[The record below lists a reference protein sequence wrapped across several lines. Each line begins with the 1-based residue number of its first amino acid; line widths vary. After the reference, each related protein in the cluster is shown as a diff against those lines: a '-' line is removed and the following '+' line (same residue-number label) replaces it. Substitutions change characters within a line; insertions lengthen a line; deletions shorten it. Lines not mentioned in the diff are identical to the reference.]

1 MRKFVKYLLA
11 ILIISSFGI
20 VKDVS
25 AIMLNKDDIENS
37 TYVIGKAIY
46 TREELGAYKG
56 RLTTSYIMLAA
67 QTIEGNSIGDMIIL
81 YKNAKGEWING
92 LDSSVAV
99 VIPEVFEIHY
109 KNGQKYPETKKH
121 TVTFNTDGGN
131 EISSKEVNE
140 GEKVEK
146 PENPTKKGYKFLG
159 WYLDD
164 KEYDFS
170 SEVKNNM
177 TLKAKW
183 LLENAYIA
191 SRTAADN
198 EKLIG
203 LDFTNE
209 IQMSTGGIALKF
221 TYPIDHII
229 VGSKKPT
236 ENIVKEADLSAD
248 KDGSV
253 KAYIVKNETNYDLLI
268 AAEDSRT
275 IINLPTDSSYLFANI
290 YADTITFNSNVN
302 AKTVTDMSYMFVSSA
317 WIIDLKNLDTSNVTN
332 MKGMFSKED
341 KFINKTTGELEYAM
355 YIGKAREKI
364 TRFYGDV
371 DNNDKMNYVRSI
383 NALSALNVSKVT
395 DMSYMFANSIY
406 ERIDLSNWDT
416 SKVENMEYMFSGT
429 HAGSSKL
436 NGLKTSNVKNM
447 SSMFFDS
454 DLMSAEIENFDVS
467 NVEDM
472 SFMLAGEYYGELNL
486 SKWNTSKVVDMSGV
500 FYNYLGK
507 AQFTKLNLL
516 GWDTSRVIDMSNM
529 FSGVIADSILG
540 LENFDTSNVTNMSSM
555 FGYIDEP
562 IGGTVPTKIGN
573 FDLSIWNFDTS
584 KVTDMS
590 FMFAS
595 LDLNGKN
602 LDLSKLNTSNVTNME
617 GMFFDVT
624 VNQLDLSNWNTSK
637 VTNMSHMFSCIKAN
651 SIVGLN
657 KFDTSK
663 VTDMQGMF
671 GTDETFF
678 YSSKSTEIETLDIG
692 NWDTSNVTNMS
703 YMFADSKF
711 KNLILTNFE
720 ATKLTNANEMFKG
733 LTTEKLYIDKFDLTN
748 VKDKYYAFEDLQNY
762 DRLYIQTN
770 DSMKNF
776 ITKNYPKYAGCFNM

>member
-25 AIMLNKDDIENS
+25 AIMLNKDDIGNS

-56 RLTTSYIMLAA
+56 RLTTNYIMLAA

-109 KNGQKYPETKKH
+109 KNGQKYPETKKY

-140 GEKVEK
+140 GKKVEK
-146 PENPTKKGYKFLG
+146 PENPTKEGYKFLG
-159 WYLDD
+159 WYLED
-164 KEYDFS
+164 KEYDFNT
-170 SEVKNNM
+170 EVKNNM

-191 SRTAADN
+191 SRTASEN

-203 LDFTNE
+203 LDFSNE
-209 IQMSTGGIALKF
+209 IQVSTGGIVLKF
-221 TYPIDHII
+221 TYPIDEII
-229 VGSKKPT
+229 VGAKKPT

-253 KAYIVKNETNYDLLI
+253 KAYIVKNKTNYDLLI

-317 WIIDLKNLDTSNVTN
+317 WIINLKNLDTSNVTN
-332 MKGMFSKED
+332 MTGMFSKEE
-341 KFINKTTGELEYAM
+341 KLINNTTGELEYAM
-355 YIGKAREKI
+355 YIGKAGEKI
-364 TRFYGDV
+364 RRFYSDV

-383 NALSALNVSKVT
+383 NELSALNVSKVT

-406 ERIDLSNWDT
+406 EGIDLSNWDT

-436 NGLKTSNVKNM
+436 NGLKTSNV
-447 SSMFFDS
+447 F
-454 DLMSAEIENFDVS
+454 
-467 NVEDM
+467 
-472 SFMLAGEYYGELNL
+472 
-486 SKWNTSKVVDMSGV
+486 
-500 FYNYLGK
+500 
-507 AQFTKLNLL
+507 
-516 GWDTSRVIDMSNM
+516 
-529 FSGVIADSILG
+529 
-540 LENFDTSNVTNMSSM
+540 
-555 FGYIDEP
+555 
-562 IGGTVPTKIGN
+562 
-573 FDLSIWNFDTS
+573 
-584 KVTDMS
+584 
-590 FMFAS
+590 
-595 LDLNGKN
+595 
-602 LDLSKLNTSNVTNME
+602 
-617 GMFFDVT
+617 
-624 VNQLDLSNWNTSK
+624 
-637 VTNMSHMFSCIKAN
+637 
-651 SIVGLN
+651 
-657 KFDTSK
+657 
-663 VTDMQGMF
+663 
-671 GTDETFF
+671 
-678 YSSKSTEIETLDIG
+678 
-692 NWDTSNVTNMS
+692 
-703 YMFADSKF
+703 
-711 KNLILTNFE
+711 
-720 ATKLTNANEMFKG
+720 
-733 LTTEKLYIDKFDLTN
+733 
-748 VKDKYYAFEDLQNY
+748 
-762 DRLYIQTN
+762 
-770 DSMKNF
+770 
-776 ITKNYPKYAGCFNM
+776 

>member
-1 MRKFVKYLLA
+1 
-11 ILIISSFGI
+11 
-20 VKDVS
+20 
-25 AIMLNKDDIENS
+25 
-37 TYVIGKAIY
+37 
-46 TREELGAYKG
+46 
-56 RLTTSYIMLAA
+56 
-67 QTIEGNSIGDMIIL
+67 
-81 YKNAKGEWING
+81 
-92 LDSSVAV
+92 
-99 VIPEVFEIHY
+99 
-109 KNGQKYPETKKH
+109 
-121 TVTFNTDGGN
+121 
-131 EISSKEVNE
+131 
-140 GEKVEK
+140 
-146 PENPTKKGYKFLG
+146 
-159 WYLDD
+159 
-164 KEYDFS
+164 
-170 SEVKNNM
+170 M

-183 LLENAYIA
+183 LLENAYIG

-236 ENIVKEADLSAD
+236 ENIVKEADLSVD

-253 KAYIVKNETNYDLLI
+253 KAYIIKNATNYNLLI
-268 AAEDSRT
+268 AADDIRT
-275 IINLPTDSSYLFANI
+275 IINLPSDSSYLFANI
-290 YADTITFNSNVN
+290 YADSIIFNSNVN

-317 WIIDLKNLDTSNVTN
+317 WTIDLKNLDTSNVTN
-332 MKGMFSKED
+332 MKGMFSKEE
-341 KFINKTTGELEYAM
+341 KFINKTTGELGYSV
-355 YIGKAREKI
+355 YVGKAREKI
-364 TRFYGDV
+364 TRFYNDI
-371 DNNDKMNYVRSI
+371 DENDKMNYVRSI
-383 NALSALNVSKVT
+383 NDLSALNVSKVT

-406 ERIDLSNWDT
+406 EKIDLSKWDT
-416 SKVENMEYMFSGT
+416 SKVTNMSSMFLGT
-429 HAGSSKL
+429 HAGSSNL

-447 SSMFFDS
+447 SRMFFDS
-454 DLMSAEIENFDVS
+454 DLMSDEIENFDVS

-486 SKWNTSKVVDMSGV
+486 SNWNTSKVVDMSGV

-663 VTDMQGMF
+663 VTDMSGMF
-671 GTDETFF
+671 GTDETFL

-703 YMFADSKF
+703 SMFTNSKF
-711 KNLILTNFE
+711 KSLILTNFR

-733 LTTEKLYIDKFDLTN
+733 LNVEKLYIDNLDLTN
-748 VKDKYYAFEDLQNY
+748 VNDKYYAFDDLQNY
-762 DRLYIQTN
+762 DKLYIQTN
-770 DSMKNF
+770 DSMKKF
-776 ITKNYPKYAGCFNM
+776 ITENYPKYASCFSK

>member
-11 ILIISSFGI
+11 ILILSSFGI

-25 AIMLNKDDIENS
+25 AIMLNKDDIGNS
-37 TYVIGKAIY
+37 TYVIGNAIY
-46 TREELGAYKG
+46 TRDELGAYKG

-67 QTIEGNSIGDMIIL
+67 QTIEGNSIEDMIIL

-109 KNGQKYPETKKH
+109 KNGQKYPETKKY

-146 PENPTKKGYKFLG
+146 PENPTKEGYKLLG
-159 WYLDD
+159 WYLED
-164 KEYDFS
+164 KEYDFNN
-170 SEVKNNM
+170 EIKDNM

-183 LLENAYIA
+183 LLENAYIG
-191 SRTAADN
+191 SRTASEN

-203 LDFTNE
+203 LDFSNE
-209 IQMSTGGIALKF
+209 IQVSTGGIALKF
-221 TYPIDHII
+221 TYPIDGII
-229 VGSKKPT
+229 VGATKPT

-302 AKTVTDMSYMFVSSA
+302 AKIVTDMSYMFVSSA
-317 WIIDLKNLDTSNVTN
+317 WIINLKNLDTSNVTN
-332 MKGMFSKED
+332 MKGMFSKEE
-341 KFINKTTGELEYAM
+341 KLINNTTGELSYWA
-355 YIGKAREKI
+355 YIGKAGEKI
-364 TRFYGDV
+364 TRFYSDV
-371 DNNDKMNYVRSI
+371 DDNDKMNYVRSI
-383 NALSALNVSKVT
+383 NELSALNVSKVT

-406 ERIDLSNWDT
+406 EGIDLSNWDT

-447 SSMFFDS
+447 SRMFLDS

-486 SKWNTSKVVDMSGV
+486 SKWNTSKVVDMSGM
-500 FYNYLGK
+500 FYNLYQR
-507 AQFTKLNLL
+507 AQYTNLNLS
-516 GWDTSRVIDMSNM
+516 GWDTSRVIDMSYM
-529 FSGVIADSILG
+529 FSGVIANSITG
-540 LENFDTSNVTNMSSM
+540 LNNFNTSNVTNMSYI
-555 FGYIDEP
+555 FGNEDSPMYYSGNTQIDNLD
-562 IGGTVPTKIGN
+562 I
-573 FDLSIWNFDTS
+573 SSWDTS

-590 FMFAS
+590 GMFAS
-595 LDLNGKN
+595 LDLSGKN
-602 LDLSKLNTSNVTNME
+602 LDLSKFNTSNVTNME

-657 KFDTSK
+657 KFDTSN
-663 VTDMQGMF
+663 VTDMSGMF
-671 GTDETFF
+671 GTDETFH

-711 KNLILTNFE
+711 KNLILTNFK

-733 LTTEKLYIDKFDLTN
+733 LTTEKLYIDNFDLTN

-762 DRLYIQTN
+762 DKLYIQTN
-770 DSMKNF
+770 DSMKKF
-776 ITKNYPKYAGCFNM
+776 ITENYPKYASCFSK

>member
-25 AIMLNKDDIENS
+25 AIMLNKDDIGNS

-56 RLTTSYIMLAA
+56 RLTTNYIMLAA
-67 QTIEGNSIGDMIIL
+67 QTIEGNSIEDMIIL

-140 GEKVEK
+140 GEKLEK

-159 WYLDD
+159 WYLDN

-170 SEVKNNM
+170 SEVKDNM

-183 LLENAYIA
+183 LLENAYIG

-203 LDFTNE
+203 LDFTNG

-236 ENIVKEADLSAD
+236 ENIVKEADLSVD

-253 KAYIVKNETNYDLLI
+253 KAYIIKNATNYNLLI
-268 AAEDSRT
+268 AADDIRT
-275 IINLPTDSSYLFANI
+275 IINLPSDSSYLFANI
-290 YADTITFNSNVN
+290 YADSIIFNSNVN

-317 WIIDLKNLDTSNVTN
+317 WTIDLKNLDTSNVTN

-341 KFINKTTGELEYAM
+341 KFINETTGELEYVM

-364 TRFYGDV
+364 TRFYNDI
-371 DNNDKMNYVRSI
+371 DDNDKMNYVRSI
-383 NALSALNVSKVT
+383 NDLSALNVSKVT

-406 ERIDLSNWDT
+406 EKIDLSKWDT
-416 SKVENMEYMFSGT
+416 SKVTNMSSMFLGT
-429 HAGSSKL
+429 HAGSSNL

-447 SSMFFDS
+447 SRMFFDS
-454 DLMSAEIENFDVS
+454 DLMSDEIENFDVS

-486 SKWNTSKVVDMSGV
+486 SNWNTSKVVDMSGV

-540 LENFDTSNVTNMSSM
+540 LE
-555 FGYIDEP
+555 
-562 IGGTVPTKIGN
+562 
-573 FDLSIWNFDTS
+573 NFDTS

-663 VTDMQGMF
+663 VTDMSGMF

-703 YMFADSKF
+703 SMFTNSKF
-711 KNLILTNFE
+711 KSLILTNFR

-733 LTTEKLYIDKFDLTN
+733 LNVEKLYIDNLDLTN
-748 VKDKYYAFEDLQNY
+748 VNDKYYAFDDLQNY
-762 DRLYIQTN
+762 DKLYIQTN
-770 DSMKNF
+770 DSMKKF
-776 ITKNYPKYAGCFNM
+776 ITENYPKYASCFSK